1 MINFICPVCKEKL
14 AEEERLYRCENGHC
28 FDKSKFGYVNLL
40 QSQKSSAKR
49 HGDDRLMVRARRDF
63 LDAGCYGFLR
73 EALCEICK
81 KYLPDGG
88 DILDAGC
95 GECYYS
101 SGLKQ
106 YYAEKAKEL
115 FVAGVDISKDA
126 LEYASKRKSGI
137 PLAVASLFDLPFA
150 DESFDAVLN
159 IFSPEADDEF
169 YRVLKTGG
177 YLIRVIPLEKHLL
190 GLKAAIYDKPY
201 LNDVPDTELKG
212 FMCVKTNQLKARF
225 RLDSNEL
232 IQNLFKMTPYYYKT
246 GIEDQQ
252 KINALDFLET
262 QAEFEIR
269 VYRKENDY
277 A

>member
-1 MINFICPVCKEKL
+1 MIDFICPVCKNEL
-14 AEEERLYRCENGHC
+14 SEEERLYRCGKGHC

-49 HGDDRLMVRARRDF
+49 HGDDRLMVRARREF
-63 LDAGCYGFLR
+63 LDSGYYAFLR
-73 EALCEICK
+73 DFLCEICE

-88 DILDAGC
+88 NILDAGC

-101 SGLKQ
+101 SGLIQ
-106 YYAEKAKEL
+106 YYSEKEKEI
-115 FVAGVDISKDA
+115 FVSGVDISKDA

-159 IFSPEADDEF
+159 IFSPDADEEF

-177 YLIRVIPLEKHLL
+177 YLIKIIPLEKHLL

-201 LNDVPDTELKG
+201 LNDVPDAQSEIFVCIKTSQ
-212 FMCVKTNQLKARF
+212 VKMNLC
-225 RLDSNEL
+225 LDSNDA
-232 IQNLFKMTPYYYKT
+232 IQSLFKMTPYYYKT

-252 KINALDFLET
+252 KINNLDYLET

-269 VYRKENDY
+269 VYRKEK
-277 A
+277 

>member
-1 MINFICPVCKEKL
+1 MINFICPVCSDELTDFEK
-14 AEEERLYRCENGHC
+14 LYRCKNGHC

-63 LDAGCYGFLR
+63 LDAGYYAFLR
-73 EALCEICK
+73 DFLCEICE
-81 KYLPDGG
+81 KYIPDGG
-88 DILDAGC
+88 NVLDAGC

-101 SGLKQ
+101 AGLKQ
-106 YYAEKAKEL
+106 SFTEKEKEI

-126 LEYASKRKSGI
+126 LEFASKRKAGI

-150 DESFDAVLN
+150 DGSFDAVLN
-159 IFSPEADDEF
+159 IFSPEADEEF

-177 YLIRVIPLEKHLL
+177 FLIKIIPLENHLL
-190 GLKAAIYDKPY
+190 GLKSAIYNKPY
-201 LNDVPDTELKG
+201 LNDVPDAETKN
-212 FMCVKTNQLKARF
+212 FVCMKTSQAKMNLC
-225 RLDSNEL
+225 LDSNEA

-252 KINALDFLET
+252 KINNLDYLET

-269 VYRKENDY
+269 IYRKEK
-277 A
+277 

>member
-1 MINFICPVCKEKL
+1 MIDFICPVCSNELSENEKL
-14 AEEERLYRCENGHC
+14 YKCPKGHC

-49 HGDDRLMVRARRDF
+49 HGDDRMMVRARRDF
-63 LDAGCYGFLR
+63 LGSGAYGFLL
-73 EALCEICK
+73 EALCETAEE
-81 KYLPDGG
+81 YLPSGG
-88 DILDAGC
+88 CVLDAGC

-106 YYAEKAKEL
+106 HYAEKGKEL
-115 FVAGVDISKDA
+115 FVTGVDISKDA
-126 LEYASKRKSGI
+126 LEFASKRKCEI

-159 IFSPEADDEF
+159 IFSPEADGEF
-169 YRVLKTGG
+169 SRVLKNGG

-201 LNDVPDTELKG
+201 LNDVPQKEIGG
-212 FMCVKTNQLKARF
+212 FECVKTRELKMYF
-225 RLDSNEL
+225 ELKSNET

-246 GIEDQQ
+246 GAEDQK
-252 KINALDFLET
+252 KINNLEYLKT

-269 VYRKENDY
+269 IYRKEK
-277 A
+277 